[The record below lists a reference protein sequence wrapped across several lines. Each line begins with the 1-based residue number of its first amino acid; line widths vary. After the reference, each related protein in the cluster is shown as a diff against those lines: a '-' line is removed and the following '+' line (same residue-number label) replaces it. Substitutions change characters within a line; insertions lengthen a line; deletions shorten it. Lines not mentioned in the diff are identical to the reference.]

1 MITPLQQNE
10 LIVRNTNKIDALYC
24 VGSRSEMEFWVVC
37 SIATALVSSSSGSL
51 AMAKHGCLFSKVGTC
66 PTLAWRVSSGN

>member
-1 MITPLQQNE
+1 
-10 LIVRNTNKIDALYC
+10 
-24 VGSRSEMEFWVVC
+24 MEFWVVC
-37 SIATALVSSSSGSL
+37 SIATALASELQLAQAAWL